1 MDIQNLL
8 GPNGEA
14 RKHFRES
21 NGEWVDG
28 FFDTVLA
35 NIAPDGLADLTL
47 VYGAKMA
54 HVVPVDNGVQLNV
67 KWNDGGGW
75 SIYIAPTVKEAI
87 NNLWVQRSLVSKQ
100 G

>member
-1 MDIQNLL
+1 MDIKALL
-8 GPNGEA
+8 GPDGEA
-14 RKHFRES
+14 RKHFRDS
-21 NGEWVDG
+21 NGEWVDA
-28 FFDTVLA
+28 FFDIVLA
-35 NIAPDGLADLTL
+35 SIAEDGLADLTL

-75 SIYIAPTVKEAI
+75 SIHIAPTVKEAI
-87 NNLWVQRSLVSKQ
+87 NNLWLQRAIVDRQ